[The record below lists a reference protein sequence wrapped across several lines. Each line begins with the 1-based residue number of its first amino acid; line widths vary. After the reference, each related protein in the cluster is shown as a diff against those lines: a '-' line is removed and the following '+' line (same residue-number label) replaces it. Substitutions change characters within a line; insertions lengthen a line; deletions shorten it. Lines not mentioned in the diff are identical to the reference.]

1 MIIYTDMVADLYHYG
16 HANYIENIYNKLI
29 KDTNNVF
36 YVGIHNDSDVQ
47 CYKRKPI
54 LTMQERIKVLQSNKF
69 INKIIPDAPVYLTKE
84 YALKHNIN
92 VLCIPDNRTI
102 GEINEWYKPI
112 IDMGINVIKF
122 PYTNAISTSNIIKKI
137 KNRTDL

>member
-16 HANYIENIYNKLI
+16 HANYIENIHNKLI
-29 KDTNNVF
+29 KDTNNLF
-36 YVGIHNDSDVQ
+36 YVGIHNDFDVQ

-54 LTMQERIKVLQSNKF
+54 LTMHERIKVLQSNKF

-84 YALKHNIN
+84 YALEHNIN

-102 GEINEWYKPI
+102 DEINEWYKPI
-112 IDMGINVIKF
+112 IDIGIKVIKF
-122 PYTNAISTSNIIKKI
+122 PYTKEISTSNIIKKI